1 MIGGTVNLMSKNK
14 IMTIQA
20 LIVRITAAV
29 FTFYGI
35 GFVVAPELL
44 SQYVTGAIPASA
56 SGLIDMRATYGGM
69 SVAVGVLLF
78 VLSSKRGSIET
89 GLLGVIILML
99 CMASGRIYGIAEDGS
114 ANVFMYIYLAIEIG
128 MTGISWWALAHSGE
142 KKEL

>member
-1 MIGGTVNLMSKNK
+1 
-14 IMTIQA
+14 MTIQA
-20 LIVRITAAV
+20 VIVRITAVV

-44 SQYVTGAIPASA
+44 SQCVTGAIPASA

-78 VLSSKRGSIET
+78 VLSSKRGSIEN

-99 CMASGRIYGIAEDGS
+99 CMASGRIYGIAVDGS
-114 ANVFMYIYLAIEIG
+114 ANMLMYIYLAIEIG
-128 MTGISWWALAHSGE
+128 MAGISWWALAHSGE
-142 KKEL
+142 KKSSNLDVARDGEKTRCP